1 MKFRLYGQVGILSFR
16 KQVELIEKA
25 AKELGYETYITD
37 LDKPPSLKEGRYDK
51 LLLFYCGIP
60 ALLFY
65 AYRFQTKI
73 YADQAAYYI
82 TLEGIPKVNQ
92 QQLNILKR
100 CRIFTNS
107 RSGLWYAEQ
116 AGLKVMG
123 YYPHAIDPAEVIAA
137 KQQGKRYKEVYK
149 DKFLCGYVGS
159 PIKRKGLDL
168 LFKAAKIVYDKYG
181 DKIIFLIWSL
191 NSPELNPPDLPNIVF
206 LDNFGKSQHI
216 EVMNFYYNLD
226 LYVQPSLAEGFC
238 IPLLEAQ
245 AMGCPAVAVRGGP
258 MAELVNE
265 KRGYPFPYLEKRYED
280 LGLGQDFVMYYYD
293 PKDLAAAILAAYENP
308 VELKEKSKKA
318 AEFARK
324 FSYDKVYIPL
334 IRTI

>member
-1 MKFRLYGQVGILSFR
+1 MNFRLYGQTDILSFK
-16 KQVELIEKA
+16 KQIELIEKA
-25 AKELGYETYITD
+25 AKQLGYETYITN

-51 LLLFYCGIP
+51 LLLFLVGIP
-60 ALLFY
+60 SLLFY
-65 AYRFQTKI
+65 TYRFQTKI

-92 QQLNILKR
+92 QQLTILKR
-100 CRIFTNS
+100 CKIFTNS
-107 RSGLWYAEQ
+107 RAGLFYAEKG
-116 AGLKVMG
+116 GLKPAG
-123 YYPHAIDPAEVIAA
+123 FYYHAIDPAEVIPA
-137 KQQGKRYKEVYK
+137 KQLGKHLRNSFK

-159 PIKRKGLDL
+159 PIKRKGLNL
-168 LFKAAKIVYDKYG
+168 LFEAAKIVYDKYG
-181 DKIIFLIWSL
+181 DKILFLIWSQ
-191 NSPELNPPDLPNIVF
+191 NSPELNLPNIPNIIF
-206 LDNFGKSQHI
+206 YDNFGRCQHI

-238 IPLLEAQ
+238 LPLLEAQ
-245 AMGCPAVAVRGGP
+245 AMGVPAVAVKGGP

-265 KRGYPFPYLEKRYED
+265 KRGYPFPYKKIEYED
-280 LGLGQDFVMYYYD
+280 IGMQQDFVMYYYS
-293 PKDLAAAILAAYENP
+293 PEDLAAAIFAAYENP

-334 IRTI
+334 IRAI